1 MALLPVVILLPM
13 AMAAICV
20 LAGRVGNALRDALV
34 SLTGAAIFGLCVLI
48 AVQGGGEFT
57 VPAFCGFGLAL
68 KADGFR
74 MLYSCIAA
82 FMWMMSGFF
91 TPD

>member
-13 AMAAICV
+13 AMAAICL

-34 SLTGAAIFGLCVLI
+34 SLTGAAVFALCVLI
-48 AVQGGGEFT
+48 AVMGGGEFT
-57 VPAFCGFGLAL
+57 VPAFCGFGLTL

-74 MLYSCIAA
+74 ML
-82 FMWMMSGFF
+82 
-91 TPD
+91 